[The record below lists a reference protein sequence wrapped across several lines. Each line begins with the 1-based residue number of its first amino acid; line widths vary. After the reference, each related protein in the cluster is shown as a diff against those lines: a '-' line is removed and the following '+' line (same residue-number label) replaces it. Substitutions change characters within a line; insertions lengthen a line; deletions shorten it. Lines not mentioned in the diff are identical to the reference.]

1 MEYYNLK
8 GHADQYI
15 HRTDALLS
23 YETVHQSGAVSMEIS
38 RYGKL
43 ISYFQK
49 AEYDVFFSLN
59 LLNVVQNSVFT
70 LGILVVCYW
79 NAYQISTD
87 LHKVATFVTLLTYLA
102 QLQAPLNFFGSFY
115 TRSVY
120 IAIPHIRCPEWTFLE
135 FMTPNRMLILDQQ
148 VTLSYLPN
156 TKHTLM

>member
-8 GHADQYI
+8 GNADQHI

-38 RYGKL
+38 RYQKL

-135 FMTPNRMLILDQQ
+135 FMTPNRMLTLDQQ

-156 TKHTLM
+156 AKHSLM